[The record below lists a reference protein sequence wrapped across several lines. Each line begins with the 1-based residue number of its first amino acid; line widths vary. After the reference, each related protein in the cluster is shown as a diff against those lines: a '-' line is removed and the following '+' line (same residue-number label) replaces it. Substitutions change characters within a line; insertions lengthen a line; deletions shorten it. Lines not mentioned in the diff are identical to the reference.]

1 MTSTAEPRAPGELW
15 SLPDQVTYLNHGSF
29 GPSPLPVRE
38 AFARWT
44 DRLEQNPMGFFLHEC
59 EEALEDSLQK
69 LAEFTGTSRGNLV
82 FVDNATFA
90 MNIAAAS
97 VDLAAG
103 DEVLLNDHEYG
114 AVRRIWRNRCQ
125 QTGSRLVVSDL
136 PATLNSH
143 EEIVERLF
151 ESVTERTRVIV
162 VSHVTSPT
170 ALVFP
175 IEEICRR
182 ARERGIL
189 TCVDGPHALV
199 TVDVSLRKLD
209 CDFYCASCHKWLSAP
224 FGSGFLFVHP
234 RRQGKVKPALVSW
247 GGSIAGRQPSWKDES
262 LWLGTRNPAAFLATA
277 AAVDFFEPR
286 IVARFREHS
295 RSLLD
300 EAARQISSLTGLTG
314 IEAGEGSRCP
324 SMLSL
329 ELPMS
334 GGNLDSP
341 PTEPGHRDPLQDRL
355 RNGYG
360 IEIPVVHWQGHRLL
374 RVSAH
379 FYNTADQYER
389 LVEVL
394 RVELEL

>member
-1 MTSTAEPRAPGELW
+1 MNSPHPGELW
-15 SLPDQVTYLNHGSF
+15 SLPDAVTYLNHGSF
-29 GPSPLPVRE
+29 GPSPKPVRE
-38 AFARWT
+38 AFADWT

-69 LAEFTGTSRGNLV
+69 LAGFIGTSRGNLV

-97 VDLAAG
+97 VELEPG
-103 DEVLLNDHEYG
+103 DEILLNDHEYG
-114 AVRRIWRNRCQ
+114 AVRRIWRHRCQ
-125 QTGSRLVVSDL
+125 QTGARLVVAEL
-136 PATLNSH
+136 PATLNSD

-151 ESVTERTRVIV
+151 ESVSNKTRVIV

-175 IEEICRR
+175 VEEICRR
-182 ARERGIL
+182 ARERGIV
-189 TCVDGPHALV
+189 TCVDGPHALA

-209 CDFYCASCHKWLSAP
+209 CDFYCASCHKWLCAP
-224 FGSGFLFVHP
+224 FGSGFLFVNP

-277 AAVDFFEPR
+277 TAVDFFQPEM
-286 IVARFREHS
+286 IAKFREHS

-300 EAARQISSLTGLTG
+300 EAAKQISSLTGLPV

-324 SMLSL
+324 SMISL
-329 ELPMS
+329 QLPKT
-334 GGNLDSP
+334 GADSEQS
-341 PTEPGHRDPLQDRL
+341 PTEPAQRDPLQDQL
-355 RNGYG
+355 RDGYG
-360 IEIPVVHWQGHRLL
+360 IEIPVVHWQGHRLV

-379 FYNTADQYER
+379 LYNTAAEYER
-389 LVEVL
+389 LVEAL
-394 RVELEL
+394 RTELSL